1 MNRFLTLITA
11 AISAMSGC
19 AVGASSYRYD
29 PAGIS
34 PRIAPRPSA
43 ALHDPFASDALPAM
57 AVEAS
62 LPRGPSA
69 AVPPKPYGSASL
81 HTPFG
86 CDASGILSLEVV
98 NKTTL
103 AIAVFVDG
111 VRLVPIE
118 GEGLLVAP
126 RRSIYTCLPGLGTH
140 RIEVASYTLMG
151 VEAIPLLVRT
161 SGESFA
167 FCEDYGV
174 ERRQTVYFWGKD
186 LQYSGW
192 RC

>member
-1 MNRFLTLITA
+1 MNRFLSLIVGI
-11 AISAMSGC
+11 ISCVSGC
-19 AVGASSYRYD
+19 AVGTRSYRYD
-29 PAGIS
+29 PAGID
-34 PRIAPRPSA
+34 RPASRPLV
-43 ALHDPFASDALPAM
+43 ALKDPFASDALPAM
-57 AVEAS
+57 AVEA
-62 LPRGPSA
+62 PAAAGPSA
-69 AVPPKPYGSASL
+69 TVPPKPYGSASL

-98 NKTTL
+98 NKTAL

-140 RIEVASYTLMG
+140 RIEVESYTLMG
-151 VEAIPLLVRT
+151 VEAVPLLVRT

-167 FCEDYGV
+167 FCPDYGV
-174 ERRQTVYFWGKD
+174 ARRQTVIFWGKD
-186 LQYSGW
+186 LSYSGW

>member
-1 MNRFLTLITA
+1 MNRFFPTIFALVA
-11 AISAMSGC
+11 FCFHGC
-19 AVGASSYRYD
+19 ALGASSYRYD
-29 PAGIS
+29 PAGLGK
-34 PRIAPRPSA
+34 PALRPTTPT
-43 ALHDPFASDALPAM
+43 ALKDPFAASVPLETVFAGPTAL
-57 AVEAS
+57 
-62 LPRGPSA
+62 
-69 AVPPKPYGSASL
+69 VPPKLAGFASL

-98 NKTTL
+98 NKTAL

-111 VRLVPIE
+111 VRLIPLE

-140 RIEVASYTLMG
+140 RIEVESYTLMG
-151 VEAIPLLVRT
+151 AEAVRLLVRT

-167 FCEDYGV
+167 FCEDYGA

>member
-1 MNRFLTLITA
+1 MKRFSALIA
-11 AISAMSGC
+11 WFAVSCICGC

-29 PAGIS
+29 PAGLV
-34 PRIAPRPSA
+34 RRPVSTS
-43 ALHDPFASDALPAM
+43 LKDPFAASVPPETVVAGPTAL
-57 AVEAS
+57 
-62 LPRGPSA
+62 
-69 AVPPKPYGSASL
+69 VPPKPYGSASL

-98 NKTTL
+98 NKTAL

-140 RIEVASYTLMG
+140 RIEVESYTLMG